1 MIAQHGETRNY
12 VLEAELKMD
21 ASQTVLTVDFLTMLT
36 ISVSL
41 FFDRIAKHGIIC
53 VTDTFLVSNIWRMF
67 KIP

>member
-1 MIAQHGETRNY
+1 MAQHGETRNY

-21 ASQTVLTVDFLTMLT
+21 ASKTLTVDFLTMLT

-53 VTDTFLVSNIWRMF
+53 VTDTFSVSNIWRMF

>member
-21 ASQTVLTVDFLTMLT
+21 ASKTLTVDFLTMLT